1 MSSKHSYKIRKE
13 RCNECYGVG
22 QIKLER
28 VRKCENCDGSCC
40 YKCEKRGTH
49 HIYDECPYCLGD
61 GSQYIDIDT
70 GERVVLCA
78 LHDFYIITE

>member
-28 VRKCENCDGSCC
+28 PKNCANCEGSCC
-40 YKCEKRGTH
+40 YKCEKQGAQR
-49 HIYDECPYCLGD
+49 IYDECPCCLGD
-61 GSQYIDIDT
+61 GSQYIDINT

-78 LHDFYIITE
+78 LQDFYIITE

>member
-28 VRKCENCDGSCC
+28 PKNCANCEGSCC
-40 YKCEKRGTH
+40 YKCEKCH
-49 HIYDECPYCLGD
+49 DIFEEPELDYEYDERMRENAAEDRMDEERLG
-61 GSQYIDIDT
+61 
-70 GERVVLCA
+70 L
-78 LHDFYIITE
+78 

>member
-1 MSSKHSYKIRKE
+1 MSSNHYYKIRKE

-28 VRKCENCDGSCC
+28 VR
-40 YKCEKRGTH
+40 KCEKRGTH

-78 LHDFYIITE
+78 LQDFYIITE